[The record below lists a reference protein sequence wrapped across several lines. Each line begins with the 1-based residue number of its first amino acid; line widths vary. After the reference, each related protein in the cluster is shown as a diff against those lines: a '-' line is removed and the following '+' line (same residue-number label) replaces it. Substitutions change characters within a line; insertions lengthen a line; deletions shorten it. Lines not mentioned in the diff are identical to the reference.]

1 MIPKIMG
8 VEVPKEKMD
17 AALGDLNSSLTL
29 IEEKFLQDRPF
40 IAGEQLS
47 LADLVAVVEVMQVR
61 SLGTVWR

>member
-17 AALGDLNSSLTL
+17 AALEDLNSSLTL

>member
-29 IEEKFLQDRPF
+29 IEEKFLQDRPL